1 MSILKNTVL
10 KANKTRKK
18 VRYIN
23 RLNTIENELETLKNV
38 VKSEL
43 YKEFISKLGEQYEID
58 RLKKENKKLRMQNK
72 ALKELLKEGK

>member
-1 MSILKNTVL
+1 MSILKNTIL

-18 VRYIN
+18 VRDIN

-72 ALKELLKEGK
+72 TLKELLKEGK

>member
-1 MSILKNTVL
+1 MNIVKKTIL

-18 VRYIN
+18 VRDIN

-72 ALKELLKEGK
+72 TLKELLKEGK